1 MLEEIGYEY
10 KVTLVELNNGDQ
22 FKKEFRKISPFS
34 KIPVIIDHKKN
45 VSIFE
50 SGAILIY
57 LGEQSNKFY
66 KENTNF
72 DEEAIFIY
80 VVEGDTLAFSD
91 SISKYI
97 KNEKTFYKAAQRLDY
112 LDNIKT
118 GRFKISKDI
127 GNKELIT
134 SLKFANTPLTV
145 TFNNQERVENLAG
158 RISKQIYADS
168 TALINSF
175 TDKDF
180 LVENKFNKE
189 NILSIFIPNSY
200 EVYWD
205 IEPDQFRDKML
216 LEYEKFWNKSRT
228 EKAKNIGLTKK
239 EVTSLASIVQKE
251 SIKVDERPTIAGVY
265 INRLNTRMRLQA
277 DPTVIYSIKD
287 YYKNFDTIIRRVLY
301 RDLRLNSRYN
311 TYRINGLPPGPISMP
326 DISAI
331 DAVLNYEKHKY
342 IFFVADPYNRGYHLF
357 ARNLSEH
364 NRNKKVYTRWLNSR
378 GIYR

>member
-1 MLEEIGYEY
+1 MKFL
-10 KVTLVELNNGDQ
+10 KV
-22 FKKEFRKISPFS
+22 I
-34 KIPVIIDHKKN
+34 IPVTIILSILFIDYYNKYYKDN
-45 VSIFE
+45 TSFKDESIFLY
-50 SGAILIY
+50 IV
-57 LGEQSNKFY
+57 SNDSVSF
-66 KENTNF
+66 T
-72 DEEAIFIY
+72 
-80 VVEGDTLAFSD
+80 D

-97 KNEKTFYKAAQRLDY
+97 KSEKTFYKVAERLGY
-112 LDNIKT
+112 LENIKT
-118 GRFKISKDI
+118 GRFKINKGI
-127 GNKELIT
+127 GNKELVT
-134 SLKFANTPLTV
+134 SLKFNNTPLTI

-158 RISKQIYADS
+158 RIAKQIYADS
-168 TALINSF
+168 TALMNSF

-251 SIKVDERPTIAGVY
+251 SVKVDERPIIAGVY

-342 IFFVADPYNRGYHLF
+342 IFFVADPYNKGYHLF

>member
-1 MLEEIGYEY
+1 MKFL
-10 KVTLVELNNGDQ
+10 KV
-22 FKKEFRKISPFS
+22 I
-34 KIPVIIDHKKN
+34 IPVTIILSILFIDYYNKYYKDN
-45 VSIFE
+45 TSFKDESIFLY
-50 SGAILIY
+50 IV
-57 LGEQSNKFY
+57 SNDSVSF
-66 KENTNF
+66 T
-72 DEEAIFIY
+72 
-80 VVEGDTLAFSD
+80 D

-97 KNEKTFYKAAQRLDY
+97 KSEKTFYRVAERLGY

-118 GRFKISKDI
+118 GRFKINKGI
-127 GNKELIT
+127 GNKELVT
-134 SLKFANTPLTV
+134 SLKFNNTPLTI

-158 RISKQIYADS
+158 RIAKQIYADS

-205 IEPDQFRDKML
+205 IEPDKFRDKML

-251 SIKVDERPTIAGVY
+251 SVKVDERPTIAGVY

>member
-1 MLEEIGYEY
+1 MKFL
-10 KVTLVELNNGDQ
+10 KV
-22 FKKEFRKISPFS
+22 I
-34 KIPVIIDHKKN
+34 IPVTIILSILFIDYYNKYYKDN
-45 VSIFE
+45 TSFKDESIFLY
-50 SGAILIY
+50 IV
-57 LGEQSNKFY
+57 SNDSVSF
-66 KENTNF
+66 T
-72 DEEAIFIY
+72 
-80 VVEGDTLAFSD
+80 D

-97 KNEKTFYKAAQRLDY
+97 KSEKTFYRVAEKLGY

-118 GRFKISKDI
+118 GRFKINKGI
-127 GNKELIT
+127 GNKELVT
-134 SLKFANTPLTV
+134 SLKFNNTPLTI

-158 RISKQIYADS
+158 RIAKQIYADS
-168 TALINSF
+168 TALMNSF

-251 SIKVDERPTIAGVY
+251 SVKVDERPTIAGVY

>member
-1 MLEEIGYEY
+1 MKFL
-10 KVTLVELNNGDQ
+10 KV
-22 FKKEFRKISPFS
+22 I
-34 KIPVIIDHKKN
+34 IPVTIILSILFIDYYNKYYKDN
-45 VSIFE
+45 TSFKDESIFLY
-50 SGAILIY
+50 IV
-57 LGEQSNKFY
+57 SNDSVSF
-66 KENTNF
+66 T
-72 DEEAIFIY
+72 
-80 VVEGDTLAFSD
+80 D

-97 KNEKTFYKAAQRLDY
+97 KSEKTFYRVAERLGY

-118 GRFKISKDI
+118 GRFKINKGI
-127 GNKELIT
+127 GNKELVT
-134 SLKFANTPLTV
+134 SLKFNNTPLTI

-251 SIKVDERPTIAGVY
+251 SVKVDERPTIAGVY

-331 DAVLNYEKHKY
+331 DAVLNYEKHKF

>member
-1 MLEEIGYEY
+1 MKFL
-10 KVTLVELNNGDQ
+10 KV
-22 FKKEFRKISPFS
+22 I
-34 KIPVIIDHKKN
+34 IPVTIILSILLIDYYNKYYNDNTSFKDE
-45 VSIFE
+45 SIFLY
-50 SGAILIY
+50 IV
-57 LGEQSNKFY
+57 SNDSVSF
-66 KENTNF
+66 T
-72 DEEAIFIY
+72 
-80 VVEGDTLAFSD
+80 D

-97 KNEKTFYKAAQRLDY
+97 KSEKTFYKVAERLGY

-118 GRFKISKDI
+118 GRFKINKGI
-127 GNKELIT
+127 GNKELVT
-134 SLKFANTPLTV
+134 SLKFNNTPLTI

-158 RISKQIYADS
+158 RIAKQIYADS

>member
-1 MLEEIGYEY
+1 MKFL
-10 KVTLVELNNGDQ
+10 KV
-22 FKKEFRKISPFS
+22 I
-34 KIPVIIDHKKN
+34 IPVTIILSILFIDYYNKYYKDN
-45 VSIFE
+45 TSFKDESIFLY
-50 SGAILIY
+50 IV
-57 LGEQSNKFY
+57 SNDSVLF
-66 KENTNF
+66 T
-72 DEEAIFIY
+72 
-80 VVEGDTLAFSD
+80 D

-97 KNEKTFYKAAQRLDY
+97 KSEKTFYKVAERLGY

-118 GRFKISKDI
+118 GRFKINKGV
-127 GNKELIT
+127 GNKELVT
-134 SLKFANTPLTV
+134 SLKFNNTPLTI

-158 RISKQIYADS
+158 RIAKQIYADS
-168 TALINSF
+168 TALMNSF

-200 EVYWD
+200 QVYWD

-251 SIKVDERPTIAGVY
+251 SVKVDERPTIAGVY

-326 DISAI
+326 DVSAI

-342 IFFVADPYNRGYHLF
+342 IFFVADPYNKGYHLF

>member
-1 MLEEIGYEY
+1 MKFL
-10 KVTLVELNNGDQ
+10 KV
-22 FKKEFRKISPFS
+22 I
-34 KIPVIIDHKKN
+34 IPVTIILSILFIDYYNKYYKDN
-45 VSIFE
+45 TSFKDESIFLY
-50 SGAILIY
+50 IV
-57 LGEQSNKFY
+57 SNDSVSF
-66 KENTNF
+66 T
-72 DEEAIFIY
+72 
-80 VVEGDTLAFSD
+80 D

-97 KNEKTFYKAAQRLDY
+97 KSEKTFYRVAKKLGY

-118 GRFKISKDI
+118 GRFKINKGI
-127 GNKELIT
+127 GNKELVT
-134 SLKFANTPLTV
+134 SLKFNNTPLTI

-205 IEPDQFRDKML
+205 IEPDKFRDKML

-251 SIKVDERPTIAGVY
+251 SVKVDERPTIAGVY

>member
-1 MLEEIGYEY
+1 MKFL
-10 KVTLVELNNGDQ
+10 KV
-22 FKKEFRKISPFS
+22 I
-34 KIPVIIDHKKN
+34 IPVTIILSILFIDYYNKYYKDN
-45 VSIFE
+45 TSFKDESIFLY
-50 SGAILIY
+50 IV
-57 LGEQSNKFY
+57 SNDSVSF
-66 KENTNF
+66 T
-72 DEEAIFIY
+72 
-80 VVEGDTLAFSD
+80 D

-97 KNEKTFYKAAQRLDY
+97 KSEKTFYRVAERLGY

-118 GRFKISKDI
+118 GRFKINKGI
-127 GNKELIT
+127 GNKELVT
-134 SLKFANTPLTV
+134 SLKFNNTPLTI

-239 EVTSLASIVQKE
+239 EVASLASIVQKE

>member
-1 MLEEIGYEY
+1 MKFL
-10 KVTLVELNNGDQ
+10 KV
-22 FKKEFRKISPFS
+22 I
-34 KIPVIIDHKKN
+34 IPVTIILSILFIDYYNKYYKDN
-45 VSIFE
+45 TSFKDESIFLY
-50 SGAILIY
+50 IV
-57 LGEQSNKFY
+57 SNDSVSF
-66 KENTNF
+66 T
-72 DEEAIFIY
+72 
-80 VVEGDTLAFSD
+80 D

-97 KNEKTFYKAAQRLDY
+97 KSEKTFYKVAERLGY
-112 LDNIKT
+112 LENIKT
-118 GRFKISKDI
+118 GRFKINKGI
-127 GNKELIT
+127 GNKELVT
-134 SLKFANTPLTV
+134 SLKFNNTPLTI

-158 RISKQIYADS
+158 RIAKQIYADS
-168 TALINSF
+168 TALMNSF

-200 EVYWD
+200 QVYWD

-251 SIKVDERPTIAGVY
+251 SVKVDERPTIAGVY

>member
-1 MLEEIGYEY
+1 MKFL
-10 KVTLVELNNGDQ
+10 KV
-22 FKKEFRKISPFS
+22 I
-34 KIPVIIDHKKN
+34 IPVTIILSILFIDYYNKYYKDN
-45 VSIFE
+45 TSFKDESIFLY
-50 SGAILIY
+50 IV
-57 LGEQSNKFY
+57 SNDSVLF
-66 KENTNF
+66 T
-72 DEEAIFIY
+72 
-80 VVEGDTLAFSD
+80 D

-97 KNEKTFYKAAQRLDY
+97 KSEKTFYKVAERLGY

-118 GRFKISKDI
+118 GRFKINKGI
-127 GNKELIT
+127 GNKELVT
-134 SLKFANTPLTV
+134 SLKFNNTPLTI

-158 RISKQIYADS
+158 RIAKQIYADS
-168 TALINSF
+168 TALMNSF

-251 SIKVDERPTIAGVY
+251 SVKVDERPTIAGVY

-326 DISAI
+326 DVSAI

-342 IFFVADPYNRGYHLF
+342 IFFVADPYNKGYHLF

>member
-1 MLEEIGYEY
+1 MKFL
-10 KVTLVELNNGDQ
+10 KV
-22 FKKEFRKISPFS
+22 I
-34 KIPVIIDHKKN
+34 IPVTIILSILFIDYYNKYYKDN
-45 VSIFE
+45 TSFKDESIFLY
-50 SGAILIY
+50 IV
-57 LGEQSNKFY
+57 SNDSVLF
-66 KENTNF
+66 T
-72 DEEAIFIY
+72 
-80 VVEGDTLAFSD
+80 D

-97 KNEKTFYKAAQRLDY
+97 KSEKTFYKVAERLGY

-118 GRFKISKDI
+118 GRFKINKGI
-127 GNKELIT
+127 GNKELVT
-134 SLKFANTPLTV
+134 SLKFNNTPLTI

-326 DISAI
+326 DVSAI

-342 IFFVADPYNRGYHLF
+342 IFFVADPYNKGYHLF

>member
-1 MLEEIGYEY
+1 MKFL
-10 KVTLVELNNGDQ
+10 KV
-22 FKKEFRKISPFS
+22 I
-34 KIPVIIDHKKN
+34 IPVTIILSILFIDYYNKYYKDN
-45 VSIFE
+45 TSFKDESIFLY
-50 SGAILIY
+50 IV
-57 LGEQSNKFY
+57 SNDSVSF
-66 KENTNF
+66 T
-72 DEEAIFIY
+72 
-80 VVEGDTLAFSD
+80 D

-97 KNEKTFYKAAQRLDY
+97 KSEKTFYRVAERLGY

-118 GRFKISKDI
+118 GRFKINKGI
-127 GNKELIT
+127 GNKELVT
-134 SLKFANTPLTV
+134 SLKFNNTPLTI

-158 RISKQIYADS
+158 RIAKQIYADS
-168 TALINSF
+168 TALMNSF

-200 EVYWD
+200 QVYWD

-326 DISAI
+326 DVSAI

-342 IFFVADPYNRGYHLF
+342 IFFVADPYNKGYHLF